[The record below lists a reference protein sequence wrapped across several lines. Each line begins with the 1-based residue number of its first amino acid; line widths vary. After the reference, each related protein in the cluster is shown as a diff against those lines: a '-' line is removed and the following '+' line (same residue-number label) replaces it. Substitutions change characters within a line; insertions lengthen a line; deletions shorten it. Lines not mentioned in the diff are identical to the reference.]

1 MICACLGS
9 SLTRAS
15 SGETSDLRQ
24 VFLIQNSG
32 WMEPFYLDPNSPL
45 RPFLSNLINKSQIQ
59 GVEIVVASF
68 NQDGQV
74 AGQRSPQVE
83 FSGAYNK
90 NQIDA
95 AIQRLDLPRKA
106 SGAYAD
112 ADFKGALS
120 GTFKNILKGSQ
131 GIIWIVT
138 NNKDAPDNNP
148 QVLENT
154 RAFYNA
160 LRQSTH
166 ITSIAAFPMRKE
178 VAGPRFKERGLI
190 IYAISYGDTAKKTL
204 AKLLSDGSLTRS
216 IFPAPPVRLKPLAV
230 DPVELILSSASSNVT
245 ARVVQGRLIINGVP
259 GEQENSIRLV
269 GKVKNSYYPQNIAD
283 ARFSTYWRASD
294 PAVAGAS
301 IKMQP
306 AQLNN
311 VPANGL
317 STPIT
322 VELTLPKVH
331 RQPGF
336 MGYFEDQRV
345 VVAEAVIKLDSMR
358 FSLDPGFVQR
368 ISAISSGDAIQAE
381 QAEALMAAQL
391 PEVFL
396 DYRKISSASMKVPV
410 QITFSFSPWPLIL
423 LILALGILIAAV
435 VFLIFIMSRA
445 RTYTVRV
452 GTRDHRVSIKP
463 WQKQNLSDSFETR
476 AELTG
481 RIFGPPTVKS
491 LQI

>member
-1 MICACLGS
+1 MICAFLVS
-9 SLTRAS
+9 SVTRAS
-15 SGETSDLRQ
+15 TSGTSGLRQ

-32 WMEPFYLDPNSPL
+32 WMEPFYLDPDSPL
-45 RPFLSNLINKSQIQ
+45 RPFLGNLIDKSQIQ

-83 FSGAYNK
+83 FSGTYNK
-90 NQIDA
+90 NKINA
-95 AIQRLDLPRKA
+95 AIERLDLPRKA
-106 SGAYAD
+106 SGAYTD
-112 ADFKGALS
+112 ADFKGALA

-148 QVLENT
+148 QVIENT

-160 LRQSTH
+160 LRQSKH

-178 VAGPRFKERGLI
+178 VAGPLFKERGLI
-190 IYAISYGDTAKKTL
+190 IYAISYGDSAKKTL
-204 AKLLSDGSLTRS
+204 AKLLSDGSRTRS

-245 ARVVQGRLIINGVP
+245 AQVVQGRLIINGVP
-259 GEQENSIRLV
+259 GGQENSIRLV

-306 AQLNN
+306 AYLNN

-331 RQPGF
+331 RQPGLV
-336 MGYFEDQRV
+336 GYFEDQRV

-368 ISAISSGDAIQAE
+368 ISAISGGDAIQAE

-410 QITFSFSPWPLIL
+410 QITFRFSPWPLIL
-423 LILALGILIAAV
+423 LILALAILIAAL
-435 VFLIFIMSRA
+435 VFLMFIMSRA
-445 RTYTVRV
+445 RTYMVRI
-452 GTRDHRVSIKP
+452 GARDYRISIKP
-463 WQKQNLSDSFETR
+463 SQKQSLSDGFDTR
-476 AELTG
+476 AEVTG
-481 RIFGPPTVKS
+481 RIFGPPTVKY
-491 LQI
+491 LHP